1 MLSGISSVFCFPF
14 LPAINDIKVNYSRM
28 SRGFW
33 VINNKHDIFVSWGFP
48 RTDQGKNF
56 LNFENRSFEY
66 VSFSKYLIGKI
77 PYRNILSVR

>member
-1 MLSGISSVFCFPF
+1 MLSGISVFCFPF

-28 SRGFW
+28 SRDFW
-33 VINNKHDIFVSWGFP
+33 VINNHDIFVSWGSP
-48 RTDQGKNF
+48 KTDLEKNF

-77 PYRNILSVR
+77 PYRNTLLVR